1 MRAQR
6 AEKIFAF
13 YMCAKRSELI
23 GGTLNFWGAPRGGE
37 RLIGGERLSLG
48 TPPGGGERLIRGVR
62 LIRTETGA
70 IFLNFPY
77 LRLC

>member
-23 GGTLNFWGAPRGGE
+23 GGTLNFWGAPKGGT
-37 RLIGGERLSLG
+37 LNWGGTLKSG
-48 TPPGGGERLIRGVR
+48 DTPGGG
-62 LIRTETGA
+62 T
-70 IFLNFPY
+70 LN
-77 LRLC
+77 